1 VEIMSARNRR
11 RLNVRRLKSCLCLLL
26 TLNTLW
32 LHAGCGSGAE
42 PTLAAGGRQVLAIDG
57 TSVLGRALA
66 GTTAARA
73 KTLDVDLNAGTFR
86 LIDRNGDALLSG
98 HIDVAGAQPIV
109 TSLTIHG
116 ALRDLTLELDASR
129 RVVAMRATDD
139 LEWRREAGKADVANE
154 RSTRSLLDANRDLL
168 AIANDM
174 DGGKYDGAAEQS
186 QVDPGLAGLLSLIS
200 ALLTPIGG
208 FLQPLLAIFSIM
220 TAIEAMKPADPQI
233 QMGVSG
239 AYVIE
244 FYLDPASPR
253 RATLSEFDTD
263 RSLTLLGPSDA
274 ATEHILLRSGGAV
287 MHIVADG
294 AGTFAGV
301 RSGDTILIL
310 DGTAEQVI
318 AWYANVNDSAFRTT
332 GYLAYEVIDVLNY
345 LQAQSRSGRASE
357 SDCDP
362 VMAGADV
369 VAGFPIPAGSVFE
382 NIAADADLGAD
393 ATFCTQLSIY
403 SAVLFALDRDGFINA
418 PQQPQR
424 ELVGW
429 GSVAAEAG
437 VCGSLFGPTQTCTE
451 MMRAEDELL
460 ADEASDAEV
469 LQATYD
475 AVTALLETLVEP
487 VPARLESSLRIMAE
501 RSNPAQ

>member
-1 VEIMSARNRR
+1 MSARNRR
-11 RLNVRRLKSCLCLLL
+11 RLHVSRLKSCLCLLL
-26 TLNTLW
+26 MMNTLG
-32 LHAGCGSGAE
+32 LHAGCGSGAA
-42 PTLAAGGRQVLAIDG
+42 PTLGAGGRQVLPIDG

-73 KTLDVDLNAGTFR
+73 KTLDVDLNAGMFR
-86 LIDRNGDALLSG
+86 LIDRDGASLVSG
-98 HIDVAGAQPIV
+98 HIEIVGARPIV
-109 TSLTIHG
+109 TALTIHG
-116 ALRDLTLELDASR
+116 ELQDLTLELDASR
-129 RVVAMRATDD
+129 RVTAMRAADD
-139 LEWRREAGKADVANE
+139 LEWRRGEGKAEVASE

-168 AIANDM
+168 AIANELDS
-174 DGGKYDGAAEQS
+174 GKYDGAAEQS

-208 FLQPLLAIFSIM
+208 VLQPLLAIFSIM
-220 TAIEAMKPADPQI
+220 TAIEAMQPADPQI

-263 RSLTLLGPSDA
+263 RSLPLLGPPDA

-294 AGTFAGV
+294 MGTFAGV

-318 AWYANVNDSAFRTT
+318 AWYANVNDGAFRTT

-345 LQAQSRSGRASE
+345 LQAQSRSGRASD

-362 VMAGADV
+362 AMGGADV

-382 NIAADADLGAD
+382 NIAAEASLGDD

-403 SAVLFALDRDGFINA
+403 SAVLLALDRDGFINS

-451 MMRAEDELL
+451 MMRSEDELL
-460 ADEASDAEV
+460 GDEASDDDV
-469 LQATYD
+469 LLTTYG
-475 AVTALLETLVEP
+475 AVTTLLETLVAP
-487 VPARLESSLRIMAE
+487 VPARLESSLQIMAE